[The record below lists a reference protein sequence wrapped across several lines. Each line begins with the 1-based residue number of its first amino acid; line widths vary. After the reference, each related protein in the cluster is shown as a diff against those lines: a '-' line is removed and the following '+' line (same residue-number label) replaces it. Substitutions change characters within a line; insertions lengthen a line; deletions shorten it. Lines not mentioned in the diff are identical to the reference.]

1 MFRCLERTGNGNAI
15 FNTFSPEV
23 RDSSYFHALNQM
35 LRRIEAAVGL
45 SYGTLSE
52 VSDVEKTA
60 EEIRS
65 SKQRSYV
72 RVSDMQGGLQTALE
86 RLLYGL
92 QYYRD
97 YYANRRTEPAELS
110 CTFGDGVLEDT
121 EKEFQRRSQMVRD
134 KILKPELFL
143 SWYFGCSEEEA
154 LKMMPQQPS
163 AADFSL
169 FGGDR

>member
-1 MFRCLERTGNGNAI
+1 
-15 FNTFSPEV
+15 
-23 RDSSYFHALNQM
+23 M

-72 RVSDMQGGLQTALE
+72 RVSDMQGGLQTTLE
-86 RLLYGL
+86 RLLYGF

-97 YYANRRTEPAELS
+97 YYANRRTEPAELYIFS
-110 CTFGDGVLEDT
+110 IWRGEG
-121 EKEFQRRSQMVRD
+121 
-134 KILKPELFL
+134 ILMI
-143 SWYFGCSEEEA
+143 C
-154 LKMMPQQPS
+154 
-163 AADFSL
+163 
-169 FGGDR
+169 